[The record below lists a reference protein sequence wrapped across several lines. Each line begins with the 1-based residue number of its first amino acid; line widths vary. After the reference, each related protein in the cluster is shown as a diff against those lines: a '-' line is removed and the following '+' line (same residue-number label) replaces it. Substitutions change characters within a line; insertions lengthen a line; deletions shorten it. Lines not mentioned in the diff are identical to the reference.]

1 MKIAVLDD
9 WLGAAAR
16 SIDWSRLAARAE
28 LTFLADP
35 FASTDAAAAAL
46 ADYEILVAM
55 RERTTFDAALIDR
68 LPKLRMISMTGRL
81 PGSLDLAACTAA
93 GVMVTTTG
101 GQSTAATA
109 ELALGLMLAVARHIP
124 AGDAALRRGAFQA
137 GLGLGE
143 VLDGKTLGIV
153 GLGRIGERV
162 ARAGVALGMR
172 VVAWSPNLA
181 PERAAAV
188 GVAAVAKEELFAQA
202 DVVTL
207 HVVLSPRSRGLV
219 GADDLARMKPGAILV
234 NTARGPLVDE
244 EALLAAL
251 REGRI
256 RAGLDVYGREPL
268 PADHLLRG
276 MPGTV
281 LTPHLGYCT
290 AEVFAQ
296 YYGES
301 LENVLAFLDGAPT
314 RVANPEMCA

>member
-28 LTFLADP
+28 LAFLADP

-46 ADYEILVAM
+46 ADYEILMAM
-55 RERTTFDAALIDR
+55 RERTTFDAAMIER

-93 GVMVTTTG
+93 GVTVTTTG

-124 AGDAALRRGAFQA
+124 AGDASLRRGAFQA

-143 VLDGKTLGIV
+143 VFDGKTLGIV

-162 ARAGVALGMR
+162 ARAGLALGMR
-172 VVAWSPNLA
+172 VVAWSPNLTS
-181 PERAAAV
+181 ERAAVVGATAV
-188 GVAAVAKEELFAQA
+188 SKEELFARA

-207 HVVLSPRSRGLV
+207 HVVLSARSRGLV
-219 GADDLARMKPGAILV
+219 GAAELARMKPGAILV

-244 EALLAAL
+244 DALLAAL

-256 RAGLDVYGREPL
+256 RAALDVYGREPL
-268 PADHLLRG
+268 PADHPLRG

-314 RVANPEMCA
+314 RVANPEVRA